1 MSQLLQVERTP
12 GRPSCLAVSGEL
24 DHTTAPLLDAR
35 LREAICARSPDV
47 TIDVSGLDFSDSA
60 GLSVFIGAS
69 RRAAAHGG
77 TVTLRG
83 VRGRLRRILVV
94 TGVTTMFRLWDEDS
108 LGAGSQS

>member
-1 MSQLLQVERTP
+1 VSQLLQVERTP
-12 GRPSCLAVSGEL
+12 GRPPCLAVSGEL
-24 DHTTAPLLDAR
+24 DYTTASLLDAQ
-35 LREAICARSPDV
+35 LRETICARSPDV
-47 TIDVSGLDFSDSA
+47 TIDVSALEFCDSA

-83 VRGRLRRILVV
+83 VRSRLRRILVV
-94 TGVTTMFRLWDEDS
+94 TGVATMFRLWDEDS

>member
-1 MSQLLQVERTP
+1 VSQLLEVERIP
-12 GRPSCLAVSGEL
+12 GRPPCLAVSGEL

-35 LREAICARSPDV
+35 LRDTICARHPDV
-47 TIDVSGLDFSDSA
+47 TIDVSGLEFCDSA
-60 GLSVFIGAS
+60 GLSVFIGAA

-83 VRGRLRRILVV
+83 VRSRLRRILLV
-94 TGVTTMFRLWDEDS
+94 TGVTAMFRLWDEDS